1 MAPNA
6 PKYSSAQC
14 HHEVGGLL
22 VYTFL
27 QGDDPHKRKYE
38 NDIHTTLLS
47 GYRVLIAE
55 ESALLDY
62 EILILDDINVSTYYR
77 RIGGQ

>member
-14 HHEVGGLL
+14 HHE
-22 VYTFL
+22 
-27 QGDDPHKRKYE
+27 
-38 NDIHTTLLS
+38 
-47 GYRVLIAE
+47 VLIAE

-62 EILILDDINVSTYYR
+62 EILILDDINYVMASPAITDNYLCESK
-77 RIGGQ
+77 ISITTQGDLSLS